1 MYVDHV
7 YQHLHVLCMGKDREK
22 ALSTF
27 RCSSWHGRGGALQ
40 ANNWSRLSFG
50 CELNS
55 INFPISAYVACKPT
69 Y

>member
-27 RCSSWHGRGGALQ
+27 RCSSWHGRGGHYKPIIGPVLAL
-40 ANNWSRLSFG
+40 AVN
-50 CELNS
+50 
-55 INFPISAYVACKPT
+55 
-69 Y
+69 